1 MPEFNNLRDRVAVV
15 GVGTTAYGSFPETDE
30 YGLAA
35 EAFRNALAD
44 CGSTRAR
51 STGCLT
57 CRIPSYAGSGEV
69 LGLDPRWTITLPG
82 HGRMSGDWPHR
93 GDDRACHRAGEL
105 CRAALRQY
113 WPIAPRLLRRRR
125 IARILG
131 PVGIYLSR
139 RGACAD
145 VPASHGALRNN
156 HEAAR
161 GSVRGLSPSRTA
173 ASRRRH
179 ESADDD

>member
-1 MPEFNNLRDRVAVV
+1 MPEFNNLRNRVAVV

-35 EAFRNALAD
+35 EAFRNALDD
-44 CGSTRAR
+44 CRLDKNKIDGL
-51 STGCLT
+51 LT
-57 CRIPSYAGSGEV
+57 CRIPSYSRMGEV

-82 HGRMSGDWPHR
+82 HGRMSGIGLIEATIALATGP
-93 GDDRACHRAGEL
+93 GEQ

-113 WPIAPRLLRRRR
+113 WPIAARLLRRRR

-131 PVGIYLSR
+131 PVGIYVSR

-161 GSVRGLSPSRTA
+161 GSVRGLSPCTRSSIRTR
-173 ASRRRH
+173 S
-179 ESADDD
+179 